1 MINIEA
7 SLNLIQ
13 RMAKE
18 VRKELSG
25 KIILEK
31 LHDKIIFLLMHR
43 HDGVFEGKT
52 LLAKALCI
60 LDALVLRKRDHIV
73 IDYFG
78 PEDANFPRAVSLL
91 SARKLLYV
99 QHINSREHV
108 LLTWR
113 GYDYFRKVM
122 GVRVHSLVD
131 FVQELTDLA
140 HKIDENLVNTAYHV
154 LFNVK
159 WGERRIPLES
169 FLMEDKVIYN
179 SFAYNFYKYQPV
191 AKRKRN
197 IGIYEKERIRVDVD
211 DLVLP
216 SFAKRGLDG
225 DDMKDGQR
233 LALPY
238 LEAANFFIMIT
249 GGQPTLKDIANIAF
263 SRLSYYEKM
272 VENEHIDESERKR
285 YEVMKEAI
293 IDMCSKHLEILCERE
308 LLKEEREE
316 GESVY
321 IPTARAYSFGGYT
334 YTLMSCNKV
343 HDYLSKMKE
352 YIEAY
357 RKALNGIAIEGA
369 SNSLLLYKKTPS

>member
-25 KIILEK
+25 KTTVEH

-52 LLAKALCI
+52 FLAKALCI
-60 LDALVLRKRDHIV
+60 LDALVLGKRDHIV

-78 PEDANFPRAVSLL
+78 PEDANFPRAISLL

-99 QHINSREHV
+99 QQINSREHV

-122 GVRVHSLVD
+122 GVRIHSLVE
-131 FVQELTDLA
+131 FVRELTDLA
-140 HKIDENLVNTAYHV
+140 HKTDENLVNTAYHI
-154 LFNVK
+154 LFNVR
-159 WGERRIPLES
+159 WGERRVPLES
-169 FLMEDKVIYN
+169 FLREDEVIYN

-191 AKRKRN
+191 AKRRRN
-197 IGIYEKERIRVDVD
+197 VGLYEKEKIRADVD

-216 SFAKRGLDG
+216 SLVRKGLDG

-238 LEAANFFIMIT
+238 LEAANFFIMAT
-249 GGQPTLKDIANIAF
+249 GRQPTLKDIANIAF

-272 VENEHIDESERKR
+272 AKNEYVDENERKK
-285 YEVMKEAI
+285 YENMKEAI
-293 IDMCSKHLEILCERE
+293 MDVCNTHLEILCGRG
-308 LLKEEREE
+308 LLREE
-316 GESVY
+316 KEGKESVY
-321 IPTARAYSFGGYT
+321 IPTARTYSFGDYT
-334 YTLMSCNKV
+334 YTLLSRNKV
-343 HDYLSKMKE
+343 HSYLSRMEE
-352 YIEAY
+352 YIETY
-357 RKALNGIAIEGA
+357 RRALNGIMIREDAHFDFV
-369 SNSLLLYKKTPS
+369 L